1 MSPSWRDRYAAV
13 LRPDRVDLVRQRRGW
28 KPALDLKQSRPVPAE
43 DEGPAWL
50 GAVSALRDLLT
61 AEAAAGGELTVVLS
75 NHFVRYQLIP
85 WDENVASIAE
95 FDSYA
100 RIAFEG
106 VFGDTARS
114 WAIRISRERP
124 GAARLASGIDTD
136 LQDALSQ
143 FSIGGLKLVSVQ
155 PYLMAAFNRLSKP
168 FRRRDFCFVLA
179 EPGRVCIL
187 AAVGGQWRTVRS
199 HAINDEAEISP
210 LVERELRLLE
220 TGEGPLPPLYFHAP
234 GFGHLRLPLVNG
246 MAPHALDLPAAIGF
260 SPLADQAYAMALAGA

>member
-1 MSPSWRDRYAAV
+1 V
-13 LRPDRVDLVRQRRGW
+13 LRPDRVDLIRQRRGW
-28 KPALDLKQSRPVPAE
+28 KPAVDLKQSRPVPAE
-43 DEGPAWL
+43 DEGPPWL
-50 GAVSALRDLLT
+50 NAVSVLRELL
-61 AEAAAGGELTVVLS
+61 AGVEAGAGELTVVLS
-75 NHFVRYQLIP
+75 NHFVRYLLVS
-85 WDENVASIAE
+85 WDQNITSIAE
-95 FDSYA
+95 FESYC

-106 VFGDTARS
+106 VFGDTARTWS
-114 WAIRISRERP
+114 IRISAERP
-124 GAARLASGIDTD
+124 GAARLTSAIDAD
-136 LQDALSQ
+136 LKEALSQ
-143 FSIGGLKLVSVQ
+143 SSIGGLRLVSVQ

-220 TGEGPLPPLYFHAP
+220 TGEDPLPPLYFHAP

-246 MAPHALDLPAAIGF
+246 MAPHALDLPALPGF
-260 SPLADQAYAMALAGA
+260 SPVADLAYSMALAGA